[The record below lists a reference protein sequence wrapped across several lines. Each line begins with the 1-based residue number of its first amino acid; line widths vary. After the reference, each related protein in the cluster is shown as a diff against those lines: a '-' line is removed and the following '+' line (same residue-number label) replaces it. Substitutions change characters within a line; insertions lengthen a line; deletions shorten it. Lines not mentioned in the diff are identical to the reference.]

1 MRRRFIVTY
10 DIADPGRL
18 RKIFSLMRGFGESI
32 QYSVFMCELSPKEK
46 AILVTSLHE
55 AINHNEDRIM
65 VIDIGSIEIA
75 AFERIEFIGKVI
87 EITNRECIII

>member
-1 MRRRFIVTY
+1 VRRRFIVTY

-18 RKIFSLMRGFGESI
+18 RKIFSLLRGFGESI

>member
-1 MRRRFIVTY
+1 VTY

>member
-1 MRRRFIVTY
+1 MTY

>member
-1 MRRRFIVTY
+1 VRRRFIVTY

>member
-1 MRRRFIVTY
+1 VTY

-18 RKIFSLMRGFGESI
+18 RKIFSLLRGFGESI

>member
-18 RKIFSLMRGFGESI
+18 RKIFSLLRGFGESI

>member
-1 MRRRFIVTY
+1 MTY

-18 RKIFSLMRGFGESI
+18 RKIFSLLRGFGESI